1 MERKYGIA
9 CAPKIEGKEDR
20 KGRGYLTVNGDL
32 RNLGKFNQWEVK
44 IREYREVRGTSIE
57 RDLENSN

>member
-1 MERKYGIA
+1 MCTNNRRERGQEMEGLFNSKWRF
-9 CAPKIEGKEDR
+9 KEFR
-20 KGRGYLTVNGDL
+20 EVQLVGST
-32 RNLGKFNQWEVK
+32 VK